1 MAQSVS
7 HITLNLILPLGISFY
22 TFQSVGYLVDVYWGK
37 EKADKNIFKVA
48 LFVSF
53 FPQII
58 QGPISR
64 HSELAKQFDEP
75 HKFNYEQILSG
86 FLLILWGL
94 FKKLLIADVFAT
106 MVNIGFDKVSG
117 LNGLQSVIVVLAY
130 LIQDYADFSGCID
143 IAMGTAECFGIKLP
157 QNFNRPYFS
166 FTIPEYWRRWHMT
179 LGTWFKD
186 YIFYPISISKFSLKL
201 GKFGKKCFGEKFGK
215 QLPAIFGLAIVWLS
229 TGIWHGASW
238 NYILWGAYYGL
249 IIIFG
254 IVFKP
259 VYTKIIEKLKIN
271 TKSWWYRTFQW
282 IRTIWLLCV
291 GRIIFRANSIADAW
305 ILFKNTFKFF
315 KFDYTFASV
324 SNLLIT
330 NSNIL
335 IVALVAFLILF
346 AVDLFI
352 ELKPNINIRGELNN
366 KKILQTFVVVGLA
379 IVILLF
385 GSYGPGF
392 SAQDFVYMQF

>member
-1 MAQSVS
+1 M
-7 HITLNLILPLGISFY
+7 PLGISFY